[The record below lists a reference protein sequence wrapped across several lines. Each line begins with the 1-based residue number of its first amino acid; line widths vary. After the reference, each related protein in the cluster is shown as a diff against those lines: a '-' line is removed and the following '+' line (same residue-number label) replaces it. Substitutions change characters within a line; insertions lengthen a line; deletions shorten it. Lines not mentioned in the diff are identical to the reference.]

1 MSIITTQHEL
11 IVSEMAENLV
21 GSEIIKLG
29 AEINERI
36 RKGEKIYNYTIG
48 DFAPKVFP
56 IPDELTEEI
65 IKAYK
70 EKHTNYPAAN
80 GILELR
86 KAVSSFLYDYLN
98 LNYTSDEILITSGAR
113 PAIYAAYTTL
123 INPGDKIIFP
133 VPSWNNNHYTHL
145 SSGNAV
151 MIETQAENNFMP
163 TAEDIRPH
171 VMDAAMIALCSP
183 LNPTGTTFTK
193 KGLEEICDLVIE
205 ENMHRGHGEKPLY
218 LLFDQI
224 YWVLCYGETQHYN
237 PVSLRPEMR
246 NYTICIDGLSK
257 SFAATGVR
265 VGWTFGPQRI
275 MDKMKAILSHIGA
288 WAPKAEQVAASR
300 YLIQKE
306 NVSSF
311 LNHFKKEIDD
321 RLQCFY
327 NGIQS
332 LKTQGHPVDAI
343 APQAALYLTLRFD
356 LKGKSKQN
364 GETIETTEDITSYLL
379 EKAGLALVPFY
390 AFGSSHESTWYRLS
404 VGTCTRKEID
414 EALDKLKVALEKLS

>member
-1 MSIITTQHEL
+1 MSITTTNQYL

-48 DFAPKVFP
+48 DFDPKVFP
-56 IPDELTEEI
+56 IPEELTEEI

-86 KAVSSFLYDYLN
+86 KAVSSFLYNYLN
-98 LNYTSDEILITSGAR
+98 LNYSSDEILITSGAR
-113 PAIYAAYTTL
+113 PAIYAAYITL

-133 VPSWNNNHYTHL
+133 IPSWNNNHYTHL
-145 SSGNAV
+145 SSGQAV
-151 MIETQAENNFMP
+151 TIETKAENNFMP
-163 TAEDIRPH
+163 TAKDIRPF
-171 VMDAAMIALCSP
+171 VKEASLIALCSP
-183 LNPTGTTFTK
+183 LNPTGTTFSK
-193 KGLEEICDLVIE
+193 EGLEEICDLVIE
-205 ENMHRGHGEKPLY
+205 ENIRRSHDEKPLY

-224 YWVLCYGETQHYN
+224 YWVLCYGKTQHFN
-237 PVSLRPEMR
+237 PVLLRPEMR

-265 VGWTFGPQRI
+265 VGWTFGPQKI

-288 WAPKAEQVAASR
+288 WAPKAEQVASAR
-300 YLIQKE
+300 YLSQTE
-306 NVSSF
+306 NVNRY
-311 LNHFKKEIDD
+311 LNHFKGEISD
-321 RLQCFY
+321 RLECFY

-332 LKTQGHPVDAI
+332 LKAKGYPVEAI

-356 LKGKSKQN
+356 LKGKCKPN
-364 GETIETTEDITSYLL
+364 GEAIETTEDITSYLL
-379 EKAGLALVPFY
+379 EKAGLAIVPFY

-414 EALDKLKVALEKLS
+414 EALEKLKIALEKLS